1 MILVI
6 DNYDSFTHN
15 IVQYLKQLEL
25 KIRIKRNDEI
35 TIEKIEKM
43 EPSHILISPGPGC
56 PDQAGICLDV
66 VGHFYKQIP
75 IFGVCLGH
83 QVIAQAFGANIIK
96 AEQPMHGKVSS
107 IQHDGKGIFQHLN
120 NPLTA
125 TRYHSLIVDPN
136 TLPNCL
142 HVTATTSNGEIMAL
156 RHGLY
161 PVESIQSHPEAILT
175 EQGLEIFKNF
185 FKKKEVPMNGS
196 PALF

>member
-1 MILVI
+1 MIFVI

-15 IVQYLKQLEL
+15 IVQYLKQLDLE
-25 KIRIKRNDEI
+25 IRIKRNDEI
-35 TIEKIEKM
+35 TIKEIEEM

-56 PDQAGICLDV
+56 PDQAGICLEV
-66 VGHFYKQIP
+66 VEHFYKQLP

-83 QVIAQAFGANIIK
+83 QVIAQAFGASVIK

-107 IQHDGKGIFQHLN
+107 IQHDGKGIFQGLN
-120 NPLTA
+120 NPLTV
-125 TRYHSLIVDPN
+125 TRYHSLVVDTTTVPD
-136 TLPNCL
+136 CL
-142 HVTATTSNGEIMAL
+142 HLTARTNKGEIMAL
-156 RHGLY
+156 RHSLY
-161 PVESIQSHPEAILT
+161 PIESIQSHPEAILT